1 MSQSGGGG
9 ALLDIS
15 HEIDLMLHLSG
26 KVKSVYGKFG
36 NISDLECSS
45 DDYAEFI
52 LQHKNGVV
60 GSVSL
65 DLIQKNTFRK
75 HA

>member
-1 MSQSGGGG
+1 M
-9 ALLDIS
+9 
-15 HEIDLMLHLSG
+15 
-26 KVKSVYGKFG
+26 KSVYGKFG

-75 HA
+75 TRLILEKGEIELDFINKKIIDFNRHR